1 MCVFC
6 VLQVCCFVLFCLL
19 LDFLFSFFLSF
30 VLSLFLCF
38 FVIYLLPFSNLTTQW
53 TQFYQ
58 RLYRLYW
65 YLQTDRA
72 SCVVV
77 YINFHAYI
85 HGSSTLSWAHTS
97 PHLSR
102 RSAYDGGELAVA

>member
-1 MCVFC
+1 MFFVFYRF
-6 VLQVCCFVLFCLL
+6 VVLFCFVCFWVFC
-19 LDFLFSFFLSF
+19 FLCFFLCFFLSF
-30 VLSLFLCF
+30 FLCF

-58 RLYRLYW
+58 RLHRLYW

-102 RSAYDGGELAVA
+102 RSAYDGELAVA